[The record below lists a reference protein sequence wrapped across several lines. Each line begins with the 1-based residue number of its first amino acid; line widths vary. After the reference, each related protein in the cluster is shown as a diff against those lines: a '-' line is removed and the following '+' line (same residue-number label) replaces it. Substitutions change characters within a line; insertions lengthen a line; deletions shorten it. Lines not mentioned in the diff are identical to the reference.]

1 MAAYDP
7 SVIKEYL
14 AVVDNPPTAAAKGKA
29 FEDLA
34 CYLFNGIPGITI
46 TAQPDEHVRDGR
58 DRRRLQKR

>member
-46 TAQPDEHVRDGR
+46 TGAT
-58 DRRRLQKR
+58 